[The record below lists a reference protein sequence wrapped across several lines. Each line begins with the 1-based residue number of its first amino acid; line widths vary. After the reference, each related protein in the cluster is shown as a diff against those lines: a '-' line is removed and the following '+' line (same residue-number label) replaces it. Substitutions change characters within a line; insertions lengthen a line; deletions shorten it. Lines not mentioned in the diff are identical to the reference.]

1 MRVIG
6 LAVVLALVLAP
17 FLAEAQPPGKLPLVG
32 VLEPGRQEFAAA
44 RCRPAFEQSLRD
56 LGYVEGR
63 TVRFA
68 YRFGEDR
75 ADRLPAL
82 AAELVQL
89 APDVIWLHSTPA
101 AVATKQ
107 ATTTIPSWLPCLRAW
122 WNGVWW
128 RVWPDPGGTSPG

>member
-1 MRVIG
+1 MRRIG
-6 LAVVLALVLAP
+6 LVVTLVVSVALGTFAP
-17 FLAEAQPPGKLPLVG
+17 AAQPQGKLPLVG
-32 VLEPGRQEFAAA
+32 VLEPGRQQLPTA
-44 RCRPAFEQSLRD
+44 RCRPAFEQTLRN

-63 TVRFA
+63 TVRLA

-101 AVATKQ
+101 ALAAQVRNRRPNVKG
-107 ATTTIPSWLPCLRAW
+107 SKKWRRSSCLPAESCLRCSS
-122 WNGVWW
+122 
-128 RVWPDPGGTSPG
+128 SP